1 MPTSK
6 KQLTKLNQVKK
17 AKAEELSKQAAA
29 GSKDAKKK
37 LKKLENICVPGL
49 KIHRNRTLTPST
61 LIHVTRCIVK
71 NTKHW
76 YDSI

>member
-37 LKKLENICVPGL
+37 SQETREKDQVSLPGFPPL
-49 KIHRNRTLTPST
+49 FIFLF
-61 LIHVTRCIVK
+61 
-71 NTKHW
+71 
-76 YDSI
+76 

>member
-17 AKAEELSKQAAA
+17 VKAEELSKAAAA

-37 LKKLENICVPGL
+37 SRNSRKNSSEQPGIFSLFFYSFKVSNKRIKLCTS
-49 KIHRNRTLTPST
+49 R
-61 LIHVTRCIVK
+61 
-71 NTKHW
+71 
-76 YDSI
+76 

>member
-6 KQLTKLNQVKK
+6 KQLTKLNQVKM

-37 LKKLENICVPGL
+37 LEEAREETQVSLRE
-49 KIHRNRTLTPST
+49 TAS
-61 LIHVTRCIVK
+61 LIFLVSAAFAYLFWQRHPY
-71 NTKHW
+71 TK
-76 YDSI
+76 